1 MSASRSLLLTS
12 LTSFYNAHPDYCHII
27 STIISGNSGL
37 SLRILDWFVTH
48 YARMNNVVYYT
59 DGKQYMSE
67 YPKDGGGAHVKKF
80 NLYLEYR
87 KQLQSYTKMFFDPF
101 RRHER
106 ITFVV
111 EQDPPCFIE
120 TTVGQLNFFRWATEN
135 HVISYVMDNLN
146 DIESHMAS
154 HQKTQKDTTKDVTPK
169 RDIPN
174 TLTHG
179 PCHVLFN

>member
-12 LTSFYNAHPDYCHII
+12 LTSFYNSHPDYCNTVASII
-27 STIISGNSGL
+27 LSESRL

-48 YARMNNVVYYT
+48 YARMNHVVYYIYN
-59 DGKQYMSE
+59 DKYMTK
-67 YPKDGGGAHVKKF
+67 YPEAGGGAHIRKF

-111 EQDPPCFIE
+111 DKTPLKVIE

-135 HVISYVMDNLN
+135 HVIEYVLDNLTE
-146 DIESHMAS
+146 IEAHMAT
-154 HQKTQKDTTKDVTPK
+154 HQKSHKNQNTK

-174 TLTHG
+174 TLMFG